1 MPELFDQCRE
11 HPDFR
16 PLSGLGVALDLRYA
30 SPLNITGRD
39 LYEGCQE
46 AWLHREAFVCLEQA
60 VAALARRRPQWRLR
74 IYDAAR
80 PLKVQAQLFAKVQGT
95 AQQEYVADPAMHS
108 VHNYGFAV
116 DVGLQDEFGQEL
128 DLGTPFDAFDPLAQ
142 PKFEAYFLE
151 QGRLSTRQRDLRL
164 ILRESLLAAGFRQ
177 HPLEWWH
184 FDAKNL
190 DALRDIYPLIK

>member
-1 MPELFDQCRE
+1 MPEIFDQCRE

-16 PLSGLGVALDLRYA
+16 SLSGLNVALDLRYA
-30 SPLNITGRD
+30 TAQNITGRD

-46 AWLHREAFVCLEQA
+46 AWLHREAFVRLEQA

-80 PLKVQAQLFAKVQGT
+80 PLRVQAQLFAMVQGT
-95 AQQEYVADPAMHS
+95 AQQDYVADPAKHS
-108 VHNYGFAV
+108 VHNYGFAI
-116 DVGLQDEFGQEL
+116 DLGLQDEFGQEL

-142 PKFEAYFLE
+142 PKLEASFLKK
-151 QGRLSTRQRDLRL
+151 GRLSTRQRDLRV

-184 FDAKNL
+184 FDARNL
-190 DALRDIYPLIK
+190 DELREKYPLIQ